1 MKNLATTASAAI
13 IAILF
18 AIAPVYAGPCEMS
31 LLEKFF
37 PTEHTDFNATHLI
50 GGCKISGNPPD
61 LKTVQQAIEPVEQNY
76 TATKDHNFT
85 IYAKT
90 LKQEILA
97 RQPNAVF
104 ELWLLDYPTQ
114 TLIVPTGF
122 NLTAGQTIMIIERDN
137 IVVNGQRM
145 NVYGIDNINP
155 KWTGLTKR
163 IERNAAVNAD
173 NIDEVVQRLS
183 SGKANFIKV
192 IA

>member
-1 MKNLATTASAAI
+1 MLKTI
-13 IAILF
+13 
-18 AIAPVYAGPCEMS
+18 
-31 LLEKFF
+31 
-37 PTEHTDFNATHLI
+37 I

-97 RQPNAVF
+97 RQRNAVF

-114 TLIVPTGF
+114 TLIVPAGF

-173 NIDEVVQRLS
+173 NIEEVVQRLS